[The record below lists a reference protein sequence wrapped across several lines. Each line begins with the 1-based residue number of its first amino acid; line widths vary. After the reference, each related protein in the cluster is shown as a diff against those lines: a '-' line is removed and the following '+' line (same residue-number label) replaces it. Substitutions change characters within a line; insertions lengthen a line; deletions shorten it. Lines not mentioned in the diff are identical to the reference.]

1 MKGEGAWLTGKLW
14 YHVEKKVTHFIC
26 SEAVNETPREMLGEE
41 VTELEMKMFSILFA
55 DCSPCCW

>member
-1 MKGEGAWLTGKLW
+1 MKGEGGRLAGKLW

-41 VTELEMKMFSILFA
+41 VTEMKMFAILFA
-55 DCSPCCW
+55 DCSPCCC